1 MEDIH
6 LNCRLCLK
14 SSANHAHDL
23 FRNVE
28 GLDSYAEKINDL
40 LGIVV
45 IKLHFLG
52 TRVPLINIICLF
64 SDN

>member
-1 MEDIH
+1 MADIH

-14 SSANHAHDL
+14 SSANHTHDL

-28 GLDSYAEKINDL
+28 GLPYAETIFEL
-40 LGIVV
+40 MGIVV
-45 IKLHFLG
+45 IKLHVLG
-52 TRVPLINIICLF
+52 TRVPFINIICLF